1 MRESDQALKGVTQT
15 MPDGRNAPDA
25 TLYRLSLYHCYLGE
39 LLRVGAPERITSSE
53 LARELGIKE
62 ETVRRDISFVGE
74 IGRPGAGYK
83 PEDLYRE
90 FTRYLGLEEQY
101 PIAMVGTARMLE
113 ALQVV
118 FPSERY
124 GVKPVALFSELP
136 EDAGVQVGDLTVQH
150 LTELAKLDRDLGV
163 TVALVACSPG
173 WVQVTL
179 DLLANAGVTG
189 VLLITPAIHIRK
201 PEGMQIHQVRM
212 PCDIKSL
219 ACKCQVPVGAGR
231 PTE

>member
-1 MRESDQALKGVTQT
+1 

-90 FTRYLGLEEQY
+90 FTQYLGLSEEY
-101 PIAMVGTARMLE
+101 PIALVGTARMLE

-136 EDAGVQVGDLTVQH
+136 EDAGTKIGDLTVQH
-150 LTELAKLDRDLGV
+150 LTDLAKLDASLGV

-179 DLLANAGVTG
+179 DLLANAGITG
-189 VLLITPAIHIRK
+189 VLLITPVIHVRK

-231 PTE
+231 PND